1 MNVDKKIKN
10 LGIEKLCEVDKE
22 QKQVLANEVANTL
35 IQKFPNSRLNKE
47 KIENKLLD
55 TKMYIANIPK
65 GMLKVNYMYMN
76 SSIYFDKSV
85 QLEKLDEFILH
96 ECIHRIQEYK
106 NKNNRLVQL
115 GTCNFA
121 TTKIIGLAFN
131 EASIE
136 YIISKVLKTERSL
149 IQVYGINIPVIS
161 GKYYSMVTNL
171 IEQIVYLIGEDVLV
185 DSTINCNDEF
195 IYKCIDNF
203 GEKNFYTIRDNFDK
217 ILSTQDNISKL
228 LVEYK
233 EKEKIK
239 TDIKQLQDTYFE
251 TQELITTS
259 FFNTLLALINSL
271 DEIEKCKQKVLNY
284 KELIGRTENYEFF
297 EKYFEELSTKIL
309 DKEEKIKSSNALMV
323 ISNNPIFKAF
333 RAIKKLFTRPNME
346 YDK

>member
-1 MNVDKKIKN
+1 MKIDKKIKN
-10 LGIEKLCEVDKE
+10 LGIEKLYEVDKE
-22 QKQVLANEVANTL
+22 QKQILANKVSKTL
-35 IQKFPNSRLNKE
+35 VQNFQNSRLNKE

-106 NKNNRLVQL
+106 KNNRLVKL

-131 EASIE
+131 EACIE
-136 YIISKVLKTERSL
+136 YIISKVLKTDKSL
-149 IQVYGINIPVIS
+149 TQVYGINIPVIS

-171 IEQIVYLIGEDVLV
+171 IEQIVYLIGEDLLV

-203 GEKNFYTIRDNFDK
+203 GEKNFYRIRDGFDK

-239 TDIKQLQDTYFE
+239 TNIKELQNTYFE
-251 TQELITTS
+251 IQELIVTS
-259 FFNTLLALINSL
+259 YFNTLLALINSL
-271 DEIEKCKQKVLNY
+271 DEIEKCKQKLQNY
-284 KELIGRTENYEFF
+284 KELTGRTENYEFF
-297 EKYFEELSTKIL
+297 EKYSEELSTKIL
-309 DKEEKIKSSNALMV
+309 EKEERIKATNALMV
-323 ISNNPIFKAF
+323 ISNNPIVKAF

-346 YDK
+346 YNK